1 MGKKTEIE
9 EIIRGILGKDKFLM
23 VNMKL
28 VKELTPNG
36 ALFLTYLLDKLE
48 YLVKTKAIDETEGF
62 YVFRRDFVEKLSL
75 SSYQQR
81 NIERVLEFKGLLKV
95 KEERVNGETFNR
107 YYLNLN
113 NIFELVEEE
122 KEKCSA

>member
-1 MGKKTEIE
+1 MRKKTEIE

-48 YLVKTKAIDETEGF
+48 YLVKTKAIEETEGF

-81 NIERVLEFKGLLKV
+81 NIERDLEFKGLLKV
-95 KEERVNGETFNR
+95 QEERIKGETFNR

-113 NIFELVEEE
+113 NIFDLVEGE

>member
-1 MGKKTEIE
+1 MRKKTEIE

-48 YLVKTKAIDETEGF
+48 YLVKSKAIDETDGF

-75 SSYQQR
+75 SHYQQR
-81 NIERVLEFKGLLKV
+81 NIERDLEFRGLLKV
-95 KEERVNGETFNR
+95 DEERVKGETFNR

-113 NIFELVEEE
+113 NIFDLVDKEQ
-122 KEKCSA
+122 EKCST